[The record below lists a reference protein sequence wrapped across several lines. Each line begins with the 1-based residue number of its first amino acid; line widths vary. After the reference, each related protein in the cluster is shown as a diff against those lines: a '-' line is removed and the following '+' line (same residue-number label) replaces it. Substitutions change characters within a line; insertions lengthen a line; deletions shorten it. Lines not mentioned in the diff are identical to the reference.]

1 MTRNLLRFVTTF
13 LVAII
18 LLACSAGGGET
29 GTGFNDESVS
39 VGVITAFGSVYV
51 NGVKYET
58 NNSTD
63 VTIDGE
69 SAMESQL
76 GVGML
81 VTVRGKVNT
90 DGVTGAASNI
100 IFEDDIE
107 GLVFANN
114 ITTDHSL
121 NVMGQ
126 TVITD
131 IDTVFESQVVAI
143 TRLEEIVENN
153 IVEVSGF
160 TSGDGTIFA
169 SRVEVKRQL
178 YNAGEPIEIKGMAS
192 NVGGSEFNIGN
203 LTIMY
208 SDQTTLRDFSGKQFI
223 DGMLVEVKSQQALD
237 AQGKL
242 IASSIELKDDIKNFA
257 LASQAKE
264 IEFEGIV
271 TQQEL
276 SGQFSLN
283 GREITITSSTEFKG
297 GDIAAIKVGVKIK
310 MEGVLGIDGNIVAKE
325 LKFEQQ
331 SKTKLEGVITEI
343 NPNKQT
349 ITVLGQEVYI
359 NNTTRVKDD
368 LDEVSDSERRFF
380 HFSNLRIGN
389 FVEISAYLDTATQQ
403 LTASKLERDD
413 DEGESAELEI
423 KGIITSIDLTRN
435 IIVVSGVDIDIS
447 AINNFTGKLGNEI
460 EAKGRLVA
468 NVWVASELSVEDGE
482 NDEGKDNNSDDGNDE
497 VKDKSNNDDGN
508 EDDDND

>member
-58 NNSTD
+58 NNNTD

-69 SAMESQL
+69 SALESQL

-107 GLVFANN
+107 GLVLVNN

-143 TRLEEIVENN
+143 TTLEEIVENN

-169 SRVEVKRQL
+169 SRVEVKRQI

-192 NVGGSEFNIGN
+192 NVSSSEFNIGN

-208 SDQTTLRDFSGKQFI
+208 SDQTTLRDFSGKQFV

-242 IASSIELKDDIKNFA
+242 VAASIELKDDTKSFG

-271 TQQEL
+271 TRAEL

-283 GREITITSSTEFKG
+283 GRVISIASTTQFQG

-331 SKTKLEGVITEI
+331 SKTKLEGIITEI

-359 NNTTRVKDD
+359 TNTTRVKDD
-368 LDEVSDSERRFF
+368 LDEVSDSDRRFF
-380 HFSNLRIGN
+380 HFNNLRVGN

-403 LTASKLERDD
+403 LIASKLERDD

-423 KGIITSIDLTRN
+423 KGIITSIDLIRN
-435 IIVVSGVDIDIS
+435 IIVASGVEIDIS
-447 AINNFTGKLGNEI
+447 EINPFLGKLGSEI
-460 EAKGRLVA
+460 EAKGHLVA
-468 NVWVASELSVEDGE
+468 GIWVASELSIEDDEAETEAEVSGE
-482 NDEGKDNNSDDGNDE
+482 DSEGEGGEDDD
-497 VKDKSNNDDGN
+497 
-508 EDDDND
+508 DDDND